1 MPEELRDV
9 NTADSSQAEQVV
21 NKVEETTEEQAT
33 TPEQSSAPQESPSP
47 EGVNQEGEVDEK
59 GVPYKNRYMEAQRK
73 LSSIQQEYS
82 GLQSNLPKMLEEAVA
97 KAIPQTS
104 TTPTYSKEELIK
116 FKNTADN
123 PDHRAW
129 AEIELEKV
137 RSKETRDYFESQTK
151 AKETEFRVNQERD
164 NAFRYVASNYGV
176 MLNPDG
182 SWNNAN
188 PLTQKLARIYN
199 SDETLKSHPS
209 GLRVAA
215 DMAIAE
221 HIRETQPQMMN
232 RELKLKRQ
240 VKKLEQATRIEG
252 AGQPQSQRK
261 PDAMGDAMIR
271 LEKRGDKDSAKAV
284 AAEMIK
290 KVHAGLV

>member
-1 MPEELRDV
+1 MPELNEAV
-9 NTADSSQAEQVV
+9 NTVAPAPTEQVV
-21 NKVEETTEEQAT
+21 NQVEESTEQEATPVEQ
-33 TPEQSSAPQESPSP
+33 TPEPQSPSP
-47 EGVNQEGEVDEK
+47 EGVGEGEVDEK
-59 GVPYKNRYMEAQRK
+59 GVPYKNRYMEAHRK
-73 LSSIQQEYS
+73 LQSIQQEYN
-82 GLQSNLPKMLEEAVA
+82 GLQSNLPKIVEDAVA

-199 SDETLKSHPS
+199 SDETLKNHPS

-240 VKKLEQATRIEG
+240 VKKLEKATQLEG
-252 AGQPQSQRK
+252 AGQPQSQKK
-261 PDAMGDAMIR
+261 PDAYGDAMIR
-271 LEKRGDKDSAKAV
+271 LEKRGDKDSLKSV
-284 AAEMIK
+284 SAELIK